1 MDLRENL
8 RMTKRK
14 IRRGKIRVYSAYL
27 IFKYSFWYLFCQK
40 VHVEIK
46 LLISVT
52 LDFGN
57 HKWARTERYIFDIW
71 SYQTV
76 RMYQINY
83 WKYMRLRKCVLLFI
97 FRFGLPDHNLSD
109 FKMDIMKW
117 IYIYEIFIYHQHR
130 KCPNLKNYFAAVH
143 SFSQVSCKAHFM
155 QVRRDCFWNPRLLK

>member
-40 VHVEIK
+40 VYVKIN
-46 LLISVT
+46 LFISVT

-57 HKWARTERYIFDIW
+57 HKLARKERYIFDIR

-76 RMYQINY
+76 RMYQIKY
-83 WKYMRLRKCVLLFI
+83 WKYVIYSVWNIITIYRFSGTVPEMQDSWSKFLWHTMTTIKSRTLSMRFYKRR
-97 FRFGLPDHNLSD
+97 FRQKYWP
-109 FKMDIMKW
+109 
-117 IYIYEIFIYHQHR
+117 
-130 KCPNLKNYFAAVH
+130 
-143 SFSQVSCKAHFM
+143 
-155 QVRRDCFWNPRLLK
+155 